1 MKDRIKQLRTEL
13 EYTQEEFA
21 KRLGL
26 ARNSI
31 ANYEIGRREPTNA
44 IITSICRE
52 FNVNEEWLRTGEGE
66 MFRQLL
72 PTDEIAVYVEDLLEY
87 DGHGNAFYDMI
98 IEMMKAY
105 HGIDDKSKT
114 VIRDY
119 FGMIRES
126 IKEKKE
132 D

>member
-72 PTDEIAVYVEDLLEY
+72 PTDEVAGYVEDLLEY